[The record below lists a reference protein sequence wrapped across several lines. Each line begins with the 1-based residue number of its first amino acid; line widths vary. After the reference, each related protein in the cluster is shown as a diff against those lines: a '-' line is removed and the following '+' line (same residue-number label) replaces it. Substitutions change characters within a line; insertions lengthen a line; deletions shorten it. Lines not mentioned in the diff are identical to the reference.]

1 MTVSDFLPCIFAL
14 VSCAAF
20 SVVFEIR
27 DIKMLLSA
35 SFSGFVSWLVF
46 TLCAFVGTGIWAD
59 TIRYFIATLAVAIL
73 AEIFARVHKAPATLF
88 LIIGIIPLV
97 PGGGI
102 YYTMEALINGDMQ
115 LFVYKGLS
123 TGACAGAIAVGC
135 SMVSSSVRMIT
146 AAIRNE
152 K

>member
-1 MTVSDFLPCIFAL
+1 MTLTDFLPCIYAL
-14 VSCAAF
+14 VGCAAF

-27 DIKMLLSA
+27 DIKKLASA
-35 SFSGFVSWLVF
+35 SFCGFVSWLVF
-46 TLCAFVGTGIWAD
+46 TLCSFVGTGIWAD
-59 TIRYFIATLAVAIL
+59 TIRYFIATIAVAIF

-135 SMVSSSVRMIT
+135 SMVSSTVRMIT